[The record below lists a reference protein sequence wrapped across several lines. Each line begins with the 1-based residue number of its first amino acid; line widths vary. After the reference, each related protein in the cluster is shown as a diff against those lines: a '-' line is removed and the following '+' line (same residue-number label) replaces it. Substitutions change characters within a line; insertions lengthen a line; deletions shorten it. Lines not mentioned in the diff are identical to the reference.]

1 MSLDPRAGRRYRG
14 DMVDNV
20 APEEENQRLARLR
33 DTLRR
38 LYHGHTPAAVR
49 FQFVV
54 VAIDLAIIGFFV
66 ATPLLQGSRAFLWV
80 DYAVAAIVLADMVAR
95 LLASNDML
103 RLMRQPTSWVDFF
116 ILLTLLFPTALAN
129 LGFLRIL
136 RLWSMSRS
144 GGLWR
149 FSRSRKRRAWREPA
163 HAVVNLVTFLFVST
177 GFIYTFFFTSGSGLE
192 GYVDAFYFTVTAVT
206 TTGFGD
212 IVLPGI
218 AGKLTSI
225 VTMIIGISLFV
236 RLAQA
241 IFRPVKVFFPCPRCA
256 LQRHEVDAVHCK
268 ACGILLKI
276 PDDSD

>member
-1 MSLDPRAGRRYRG
+1 MTEAEDT
-14 DMVDNV
+14 
-20 APEEENQRLARLR
+20 RLERLR
-33 DTLRR
+33 DTLRK

-49 FQFVV
+49 FQLAV
-54 VAIDLAIIGFFV
+54 VAVDFAIIGFFI

-80 DYAVAAIVLADMVAR
+80 DYTVAAIVLADIAAR

-103 RLMRQPTSWVDFF
+103 RLMRQPVAWVDFF

-136 RLWSMSRS
+136 RLWTLSRS

-149 FSRSRKRRAWREPA
+149 FSGGKESRAWREPA
-163 HAVVNLVTFLFVST
+163 HAAVSLVTFLFVST
-177 GFIYTFFFTSGSGLE
+177 GFIYTFFFNSASGLE
-192 GYVDAFYFTVTAVT
+192 GYVDAFYFTVTTMT

-225 VTMIIGISLFV
+225 VTMIIGITLFV
-236 RLAQA
+236 RLAQS
-241 IFRPVKVFFPCPRCA
+241 IFRPAKVYFPCPRCA

-268 ACGILLKI
+268 ACGELLKI
-276 PDDSD
+276 PDEGD

>member
-1 MSLDPRAGRRYRG
+1 MATLDGRGAGVYRVS
-14 DMVDNV
+14 MAE
-20 APEEENQRLARLR
+20 APDTEDSRLARLR
-33 DTLRR
+33 ATLRK

-54 VAIDLAIIGFFV
+54 VAIDLVIIGFFI
-66 ATPLLQGSRAFLWV
+66 ATPLLQESRAFLWL
-80 DYAVAAIVLADMVAR
+80 DYMVAALLAADIVAR
-95 LLASNDML
+95 LLASKDVL

-136 RLWSMSRS
+136 RLWSLSRS
-144 GGLWR
+144 GALWR
-149 FSRSRKRRAWREPA
+149 FSGSREQRAWRDPA

-177 GFIYTFFFTSGSGLE
+177 GFIYTFFFSSASGLE
-192 GYVDAFYFTVTAVT
+192 GYVDAFYFTVATVT

-212 IVLPGI
+212 IVLPGVT
-218 AGKLTSI
+218 GKLTSI

-236 RLAQA
+236 KLAQA
-241 IFRPVKVFFPCPRCA
+241 IFRPAKVHFPCPQCA

-268 ACGILLKI
+268 ACGHLLKI
-276 PDDSD
+276 PDEGD